1 MTFDGRT
8 GSMDDLMLNCT
19 SYTGKRPANNKILMS
34 LSGAG
39 GRLSKVQSEIPFR
52 KTSVCSLEEIRRK
65 EETESLNRVCSSP
78 SLKSPVRTPVTE
90 NDPLGALNNE
100 KEIEDTCGVQKLP
113 NLETVRNVSSE
124 IELDR
129 TGTPVLFDRRKEKWD
144 ATKKHSHHLSTGSG
158 IDRTSDEDDDS
169 RLKELN
175 DSSDDKVVSRAAT
188 LPADVRE
195 SAEQGSPFKTGLGNL
210 SSNFKLP
217 FR

>member
-1 MTFDGRT
+1 MNLFHIT
-8 GSMDDLMLNCT
+8 GSMDDIIVNCN
-19 SYTGKRPANNKILMS
+19 SFGKRPVNNKILMS
-34 LSGAG
+34 LGA
-39 GRLSKVQSEIPFR
+39 RFNKIPTELPFR

-65 EETESLNRVCSSP
+65 EENESLNRVSSSP

-90 NDPLGALNNE
+90 NDPLGALNSE

-113 NLETVRNVSSE
+113 NLETIRSVSSE

-129 TGTPVLFDRRKEKWD
+129 TGTPILFDRRKEKWD
-144 ATKKHSHHLSTGSG
+144 ATYKASLHHSAGSG
-158 IDRTSDEDDDS
+158 IDRASDDDEDS

-175 DSSDDKVVSRAAT
+175 DSAEDKTVSRAST

-210 SSNFKLP
+210 GSNFKLP